1 MNVRLALSVQ
11 PYDDLRRATVPL
23 FASGAVDAVEWS
35 WEAGT
40 PEWLLA
46 LAEFYAQHDAL
57 YTHLVGFPVIGE
69 GASLDRRLDEVTRK
83 AKRTPFRHVT
93 AHFGLVD
100 ARGFEDMAPLPP
112 VPTSDLV
119 ATGRER
125 LARLRDAAECPVG
138 LENLA
143 LAFSAD
149 DVARQGDLLDAILPR
164 DAFLLLDLHNV
175 YCQAITFEKDP
186 IDLLKSYPLERVREI
201 HVSGGRV
208 TYPSGD
214 RRPFR
219 RDTHDG
225 RVPEEVLDLLDVA
238 RANCPSLE
246 MVCLERIG
254 GSLETAESERE
265 LATDFER
272 LRTRMSVPAEEHEEP
287 PRSIRARELALP
299 LVEPRTLRVFESEL
313 VALLVREKS
322 VESARKALVRL
333 ASHPVLG
340 AYVDRLE
347 PRCLEVAMELEKKW
361 ARRKGSEAPSTTCE
375 SNRARG
381 DG

>member
-40 PEWLLA
+40 PEWLSA
-46 LAEFYAQHDAL
+46 LVGFYAQHDAL

-69 GASLDRRLDEVTRK
+69 GASLDRKLAEVARR
-83 AKRTPFRHVT
+83 AKQTTFRHVT

-125 LARLRDAAECPVG
+125 LARLREAAGCPVG

-143 LAFSAD
+143 LAFSTD

-164 DAFLLLDLHNV
+164 DAFLLLDLHNL
-175 YCQAITFEKDP
+175 YCQAVTFEKDP
-186 IDLLKSYPLERVREI
+186 ASLLESYPLERVREI

-208 TYPSGD
+208 TYPSADG
-214 RRPFR
+214 RPFR

-225 RVPEEVLDLLDVA
+225 RVPDEVLDLLDTA
-238 RANCPSLE
+238 RARCPSLE

-254 GSLETAESERE
+254 GSLASAESARE
-265 LATDFER
+265 LADDFER
-272 LRTRMSVPAEEHEEP
+272 VRTRLAAPVDEPLEP
-287 PRSIRARELALP
+287 PRSIRPRELALP
-299 LVEPRTLRVFESEL
+299 VVEPRTLRVFESEL
-313 VALLVREKS
+313 VALLVREKT
-322 VESARKALVRL
+322 VEGARNALARL

-347 PRCLEVAMELEKKW
+347 PRCLSVAMELEKKW
-361 ARRKGSEAPSTTCE
+361 ARRVGAASRESEGAE
-375 SNRARG
+375 HARE